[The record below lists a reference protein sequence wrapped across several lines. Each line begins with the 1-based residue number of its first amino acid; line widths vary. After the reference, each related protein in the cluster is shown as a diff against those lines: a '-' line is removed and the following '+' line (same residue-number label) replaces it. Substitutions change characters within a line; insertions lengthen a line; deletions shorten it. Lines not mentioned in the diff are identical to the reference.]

1 MEYFVTSPLL
11 DLVILTVLML
21 IFARHE
27 ADWEPGG
34 SRSAMFFTLLN
45 PKVAI
50 IFWPQCVLCRL
61 LVGGDLIPPIVAL
74 LIFVLPLAP
83 LLYRFC
89 YVPWR
94 KAFTIAGSMGAYMT
108 LITIALRNLD

>member
-1 MEYFVTSPLL
+1 MEYFLTSPLL
-11 DLVILTVLML
+11 DLVVLTVLMF

-27 ADWEPGG
+27 AEWEPGG

-50 IFWPQCVLCRL
+50 IFWPQCVICRF
-61 LVGGDLIPPIVAL
+61 LVAGDLIPPVLAL

-94 KAFTIAGSMGAYMT
+94 KAFIIAGSMGAYMAS
-108 LITIALRNLD
+108 IAIALRNLA

>member
-1 MEYFVTSPLL
+1 MEYLLTSPLL
-11 DLVILTVLML
+11 DLVVLTVLMF

-27 ADWEPGG
+27 AEWEPGG

-50 IFWPQCVLCRL
+50 IFWPQCVACRF
-61 LVGGDLIPPIVAL
+61 LVGGDFIPPVLAL
-74 LIFVLPLAP
+74 LILVLPLAP
-83 LLYRFC
+83 LLFRFC

-94 KAFTIAGSMGAYMT
+94 KAFLIAGSMGVYMA

>member
-1 MEYFVTSPLL
+1 MEYFITSPLV
-11 DLVILTVLML
+11 DLVVLTVLMF

-34 SRSAMFFTLLN
+34 SRFAMFFTLLN

-50 IFWPQCVLCRL
+50 IFWPQCVACRI
-61 LVGGDLIPPIVAL
+61 LVGGDFIPPVLAL

-94 KAFTIAGSMGAYMT
+94 KAFTIAGAMGVYMA
-108 LITIALRNLD
+108 LIAIALRHLD

>member
-1 MEYFVTSPLL
+1 M
-11 DLVILTVLML
+11 
-21 IFARHE
+21 
-27 ADWEPGG
+27 
-34 SRSAMFFTLLN
+34 
-45 PKVAI
+45 
-50 IFWPQCVLCRL
+50 
-61 LVGGDLIPPIVAL
+61 IPPILAL

-108 LITIALRNLD
+108 LVTIALRNLN